1 MVAQR
6 GQTLGQNPAYRPSDI
21 LPLFEGLS
29 VSQICE
35 RGTGSFG
42 WAFAVTNPAVLL
54 LLRTRYLSVMFFA
67 GWKEKVWFG
76 LEMIGKQPF
85 EVLNANGSHV
95 AVAGDWTPGC
105 LTCTLLLIGQS
116 KRGPA

>member
-35 RGTGSFG
+35 RGTGLSG
-42 WAFAVTNPAVLL
+42 WSFAVANLRDLFFPVYAPLDYNVFCWPIADGPLWTAV
-54 LLRTRYLSVMFFA
+54 R
-67 GWKEKVWFG
+67 WKADVQARKG
-76 LEMIGKQPF
+76 
-85 EVLNANGSHV
+85 
-95 AVAGDWTPGC
+95 
-105 LTCTLLLIGQS
+105 
-116 KRGPA
+116 